1 VVESKEERE
10 EREREERLEL
20 ARAMSPSEA
29 DTIPLVYQEMRSAHM
44 SLPSANSMQGP
55 PRRLS
60 APPTRSPAR
69 PGSSPRTR
77 VNPFLVSPSLE
88 SSCIRE
94 RLSLRSF
101 SHDFFDF
108 KEIGSGCFGKVF
120 SCTRKLDLCNYA
132 VKEIQCEARN
142 ERERERLLK
151 EIYALASQ
159 GDNAHVVR
167 YHTAWEEND
176 KLYIQM
182 ELCESNLT
190 TKRDFLGHALDAS
203 TLQDVLAQ
211 IAAGLAHMHKT
222 NVAHLDVKPENMY
235 TTQTGVYKLGDLGL
249 ASLASSG
256 TAEDEGDKRYLSREM
271 LQADSCDLYKA
282 DIFALGASIYELASE
297 GPLPLEGDAYHALR
311 DGSAPMPPVLS
322 PDAQA
327 LLRAMLHPDPA
338 VRPSAC
344 QILEHPLLV
353 GRMREEALAGLR
365 GAVPGG
371 GGRDYV
377 AAYAQDVDP
386 EKVEK
391 MHKGALRADQEN
403 ARLKKQLADATK
415 QLEAVQNEA
424 ALWRRRALMLL
435 SGPQASAEH
444 PAPQTASARLNS
456 IWDDN
461 AKPPAASAAPG
472 ALPNN
477 IFSVNLSRNAPSGNG
492 GVPISSAKPD
502 TPSWRFGEAAGA
514 AQAELATRRASSAEH
529 SASRV
534 SSHPVLLPS

>member
-1 VVESKEERE
+1 
-10 EREREERLEL
+10 
-20 ARAMSPSEA
+20 
-29 DTIPLVYQEMRSAHM
+29 M

-159 GDNAHVVR
+159 A
-167 YHTAWEEND
+167 
-176 KLYIQM
+176 
-182 ELCESNLT
+182 
-190 TKRDFLGHALDAS
+190 KRDFLGHAHDAS
-203 TLQDVLAQ
+203 TLLDVLAQ

-415 QLEAVQNEA
+415 QLEAVQ
-424 ALWRRRALMLL
+424 RALMLL